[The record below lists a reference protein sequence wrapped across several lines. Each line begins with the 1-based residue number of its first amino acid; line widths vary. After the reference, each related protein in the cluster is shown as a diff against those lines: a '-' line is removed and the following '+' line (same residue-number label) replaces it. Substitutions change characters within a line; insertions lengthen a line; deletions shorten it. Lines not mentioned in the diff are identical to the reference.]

1 MSAMVNQIVF
11 DAVVLRFA
19 VRPRFAVGLE
29 REAKGHGHFSPLY
42 PWVGVVTVDQYK

>member
-19 VRPRFAVGLE
+19 RFAVGLE